1 MPPIPAREALLDR
14 CIEFLTSQ
22 GFSELSLRQIAAGVG
37 TSHRMLLYHFGSREG
52 LLTEVVNRVEAH
64 QREVFAALARETAD
78 PIELGRRFWRR
89 LTDPALAGAER
100 LFFEVYAQ
108 ALYGREW
115 TESFRAT
122 VISAWAGPIEELFVH
137 YGFSREEARARA
149 RLGIA
154 ATRGLL
160 LDLLLTGDTEVL
172 DEAAEL
178 LGGLLA
184 RPTVSATPPR
194 SPTDDPEPV
203 A

>member
-1 MPPIPAREALLDR
+1 MTARMTAREALLDR
-14 CIEFLTSQ
+14 CVEFLASN
-22 GFSELSLRQIAAGVG
+22 GFSQLSLRQIAAGTG
-37 TSHRMLLYHFGSREG
+37 TSHRMLIYHFGSREG
-52 LLTEVVNRVEAH
+52 LLTEVVNRVEAR
-64 QREVFAALARETAD
+64 QREALAAMARETDD

-89 LTDPALAGAER
+89 LTDPSLAGAER
-100 LFFEVYAQ
+100 LFFEIYAQ

-137 YGFSREEARARA
+137 YGFSRDEARARA

-160 LDLLLTGDTEVL
+160 LDLLLTGETQVL

-178 LGGLLA
+178 LGGLLT
-184 RPTVSATPPR
+184 RPTAPATRPAP
-194 SPTDDPEPV
+194 
-203 A
+203 